1 MLPPHFPRRRLQR
14 LMNFGALSRG
24 FGTCCLR
31 FRNDVATVP
40 ARLTSGW
47 LARLCREGVDPL
59 DRCKR
64 FQVIH
69 PPFLDLAWRKGS
81 FILMLPSWSLYS
93 TTSSARGSS
102 VNCTVR
108 PSVLLPIPSELPLS
122 KMKIALLVRQLDLG
136 HILWCG
142 RVVRVKHAHRIRVVR
157 GVLKMLDVGR
167 HGVIDFGHIRFVARD
182 RAVTYVFHE
191 DKFVER
197 CVAQQ
202 RAGDIDSACEGWL
215 SRSMSPAR
223 VTRQR
228 RQSRRIVWDDRAR
241 MRAVVISE
249 LEAIRLVYVSLR
261 MGRVSSIRPN
271 VKMAAAVISE
281 LEVGQFAYVNRSVVL
296 RGRTKRVVG
305 RLPQRVVVA
314 VRGGVGFRI
323 VDRVMI
329 QLCLERLGGV
339 VPA

>member
-1 MLPPHFPRRRLQR
+1 
-14 LMNFGALSRG
+14 
-24 FGTCCLR
+24 
-31 FRNDVATVP
+31 
-40 ARLTSGW
+40 
-47 LARLCREGVDPL
+47 
-59 DRCKR
+59 
-64 FQVIH
+64 
-69 PPFLDLAWRKGS
+69 
-81 FILMLPSWSLYS
+81 MLPSWSLYS
-93 TTSSARGSS
+93 ITSSARGSS
-102 VNCTVR
+102 VNGTVR
-108 PSVLLPIPSELPLS
+108 PSGLVPIPSELPLS

-157 GVLKMLDVGR
+157 GVQKMLDVSR

-197 CVAQQ
+197 CVAQH
-202 RAGDIDSACEGWL
+202 RAGDIDSACEGWR

-249 LEAIRLVYVSLR
+249 LEAIRLVYASLR
-261 MGRVSSIRPN
+261 MGRMRSI
-271 VKMAAAVISE
+271 
-281 LEVGQFAYVNRSVVL
+281 VGL
-296 RGRTKRVVG
+296 RERMKRVIG
-305 RLPQRVVVA
+305 RVLQRVVVA

-329 QLCLERLGGV
+329 QVCLERLGGV
-339 VPA
+339 VPGQVARPRRRSRRVVWDLAGMGVAAISASRLVSVNMRMSRISSMVGLRGDMKQVVGGVLQQVVRGDQVELDSRINDCVMVHGWLERGGGVVPVSARWGRL